1 MCSEHDYHHVQIRGL
16 YQTVHVCVCVWA
28 GSAVIGATQTSQL
41 QLSRRSAALS
51 RPFAHMLQV
60 AVRIDACRLHCAT
73 DVIDGNAETL
83 TLSRIVPAWKTTALQ
98 SLDTHVSREFK
109 HALRENVGHARCRAD
124 GGDISMLACVGCLWD
139 AMSTVVR
146 RDWSNEF
153 NHNGSEYNQR
163 HVSDDL
169 AMSVCASSAEPIAMN
184 VPPTLTQIG
193 TWLPRSAR
201 AAAAIKWRRCLQ
213 PPRAQGREIPR
224 VDDISLA
231 MMRADRHTEAVS
243 GRM

>member
-1 MCSEHDYHHVQIRGL
+1 M
-16 YQTVHVCVCVWA
+16 
-28 GSAVIGATQTSQL
+28 SQ
-41 QLSRRSAALS
+41 
-51 RPFAHMLQV
+51 PYAHMLRV
-60 AVRIDACRLHCAT
+60 AVRLDARRPHCAT
-73 DVIDGNAETL
+73 VVLYANAETL
-83 TLSRIVPAWKTTALQ
+83 TLPRIVPAGNTATLQ
-98 SLDTHVSREFK
+98 PLGTHVHSEFK
-109 HALRENVGHARCRAD
+109 HDLRNVGHARCRVD

-184 VPPTLTQIG
+184 VPPTLTHIV

-224 VDDISLA
+224 VDNIYLT
-231 MMRADRHTEAVS
+231 MLRARHPEAVC
-243 GRM
+243 GRT